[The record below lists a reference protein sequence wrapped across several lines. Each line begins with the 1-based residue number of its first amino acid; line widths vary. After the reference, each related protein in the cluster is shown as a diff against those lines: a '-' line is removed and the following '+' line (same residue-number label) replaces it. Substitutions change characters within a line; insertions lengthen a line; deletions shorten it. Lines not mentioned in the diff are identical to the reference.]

1 MENNINKERFSIM
14 LENVHLNENGLYE
27 LFDNNGR
34 SVEAVYDT
42 DYESD
47 NGLDEDEEGY
57 EEYQCIVF
65 KRISDGSLFEINYHD
80 IPIKVIC
87 DKKIIY

>member
-1 MENNINKERFSIM
+1 MTNINLKRFEK
-14 LENVHLNENGLYE
+14 LLLFVHSHEKGKYLLY
-27 LFDNNGR
+27 DNTGQ

-47 NGLDEDEEGY
+47 NGLDENEEGY

-65 KRISDGSLFEINYHD
+65 KRTSDEELFEVNYHKA
-80 IPIKVIC
+80 PVKVMC
-87 DKKIIY
+87 DEMVVY